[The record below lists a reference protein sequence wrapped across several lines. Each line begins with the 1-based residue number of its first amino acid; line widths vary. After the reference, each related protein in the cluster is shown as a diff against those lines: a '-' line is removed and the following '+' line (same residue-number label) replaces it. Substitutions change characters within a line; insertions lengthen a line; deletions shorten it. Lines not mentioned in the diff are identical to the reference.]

1 MSELSVTHTE
11 PGASLYTQAPED
23 PSAVIVAAERF
34 GAVGDGQAD
43 DTSALQDAIDSLQPA
58 QHRDAGRRAIRR
70 NDLPCGIVLLPEGT
84 YRLGGTLRM
93 WWGVRLIGFGGE
105 RPTLLLGPRTP
116 GFTEG
121 DSRLMVHFCGPRP
134 TAGETPPDANNS
146 TFFSGLSNV
155 NIRIEADNSA
165 AVGVRAN
172 FAQHCSIENVDFHL
186 ADARAGIAQAGNEI
200 HNCRFFGGEHGLTTG
215 RTSAGWQLL
224 VNDCTFEGQRASC
237 IRTHE
242 AGLTAVRTVFTGA
255 PRGVEVP
262 AGAVEKLYLK
272 DCLFESVTE
281 SGVEMDECDDPARQA
296 STENVVCAR
305 THSFLT
311 FRGGK
316 ALGGETH
323 AYVVNRLSAGM
334 HVSNALG
341 KAPAGRMDT
350 VFEHEPLREL
360 PPRCRRSLPPAEPD
374 TPALLPMEQWVSV
387 RDFGAVGDG
396 QADDTGAIQK
406 ALQHRAV
413 YFPQGKYRITDTL
426 QPGPETALIGLH
438 PGRTQIV
445 LRDGQEGFNDPHNP
459 RAMLEIPTG
468 GRNLMTGLGT
478 NPGLNAGA
486 VAVHWDGG
494 DASGMDDVFFDWSRG
509 RCRRKGLDAGTSLQI
524 TGGGTFRNVWTANYQ
539 APCGLEV
546 TGDGAGRVY
555 LMSVEH
561 HREAEV
567 VLREAAGWRFYALQ
581 TEENLGS
588 ESATAVLV
596 DRCRDVLFANLF
608 CYRVM
613 GLSSRHPQAM
623 LVSDCREILIRGLH
637 VFSLGNFPF
646 DEAVADAD
654 TSERL
659 AHREA
664 AWVEL

>member
-1 MSELSVTHTE
+1 MSEFPCTRPE
-11 PGASLYTQAPED
+11 PGASLYARLPED
-23 PSAVIVAAERF
+23 ASAVVITRERF
-34 GAVGDGQAD
+34 GLVGDGQAD
-43 DTSALQDAIDSLQPA
+43 DAPAIQAAIDSLQPA
-58 QHRDAGRRAIRR
+58 LDRDAARRAVRR
-70 NDLPCGIVLLPEGT
+70 QELPCGIVLLPEGA
-84 YRLGGTLRM
+84 YRLGDTLRI
-93 WWGVRLIGFGGE
+93 WWGVRVIGFGAS

-121 DSRLMVHFCGPRP
+121 DSRPMVHFCGPRP
-134 TAGETPPDANNS
+134 AEGETPPDANNA

-155 NIRIEADNSA
+155 NVRIEPGNSS

-172 FAQHCSIENVDFHL
+172 FAQHCSIEHADFHL

-200 HNCRFFGGEHGLTTG
+200 HNCRFFGGEHGLIAG

-224 VNDCTFEGQRASC
+224 VNDCTFAGQRASC
-237 IRTHE
+237 VRTRE
-242 AGLTAVRTVFTGA
+242 AGLTAVRTVLSDA
-255 PRGVEVP
+255 PLGVEVP

-272 DCLFESVTE
+272 DCRLERLSAA
-281 SGVEMDECDDPARQA
+281 GVEMDACDDASCQA
-296 STENVVCAR
+296 NAENVVCIDTAN
-305 THSFLT
+305 FLSY
-311 FRGGK
+311 R
-316 ALGGETH
+316 GGETQGCDAE
-323 AYVVNRLSAGM
+323 AYIVRRLSSGV
-334 HVSNALG
+334 HIVGALDD
-341 KAPAGRMDT
+341 AATERTDT
-350 VFEHEPLREL
+350 VFEHEPLDES
-360 PPRCRRSLPPAEPD
+360 PPPAELEMP
-374 TPALLPMEQWVSV
+374 PVPPIEQWVNV

-396 QADDTGAIQK
+396 ETDDTAAVQK

-426 QPGPETALIGLH
+426 RPGPETALVGLH

-445 LRDGQEGFNDPHNP
+445 LRDGQEGFTDPDNP
-459 RAMLEIPTG
+459 RAMLAIPTG

-478 NPGLNAGA
+478 NPGLNCGA
-486 VAVHWDGG
+486 VAVHWASGCE
-494 DASGMDDVFFDWSRG
+494 SGMDDVFFDWARG

-524 TGGGTFRNVWTANYQ
+524 TGGGTFRNVWSANYHAQ
-539 APCGLEV
+539 CGV
-546 TGDGAGRVY
+546 SITGSGPGRVY

-561 HREAEV
+561 HRDAEV
-567 VLREAAGWRFYALQ
+567 ALRDASGWAFYALQ

-623 LVSDCREILIRGLH
+623 LVSNCRDILTRGLH

-654 TSERL
+654 TSARL